1 MVMSVLDRRASLSL
15 WKPEEITRFVPE
27 TLKLANPSNAL
38 NSYLVVRFLALKM
51 EVDPLG

>member
-1 MVMSVLDRRASLSL
+1 MSVLGRRASLSL
-15 WKPEEITRFVPE
+15 WKPEEIINLVPE

-38 NSYLVVRFLALKM
+38 TSFLVLRFLALEM